1 MKSVSIIQRSGSRTR
16 LNYSAFRPSRL
27 YAYLLLVA
35 LGVAVATALNI
46 SSTAQSGGSGSSTF
60 LTAINKSGMELE
72 LRSDAKI
79 MADEILSGQVILGPE
94 EAPTQN
100 VSLDTGKQPLR
111 GPNTQVNDSAL
122 DNIQIFA
129 GFRPFL
135 NFTQSETTVAAKG
148 QNIVVSYNN
157 SAGASVG
164 PNPNGPGLVFT
175 RLQFSGYSFS
185 NDGGETWSSGFVP
198 AAPGVGPF
206 TFGDGVVAV
215 DRRGSFYYASLG
227 ATANG
232 HGSVTV
238 NISTDGGRTFGPGVI
253 AGVDDGSDKNWIAV
267 GPDPKIPGRDNIYVT
282 WTSFTNTGS
291 RVAFAV
297 SKDGGQTF
305 QARIIFAPG
314 PNSDPTK
321 PQNAIQFTNPV
332 VDPANGRL
340 YIPFT
345 HFSNSDKDFIRMLVS
360 DDAGQTFRFIDL
372 NPGAPDPTLV
382 PAVQPG
388 TFEDCGSP
396 GGGFRLAIVQGN
408 NIGGGRFGFPRFVRS
423 SRLTIQPAL
432 AVAHGNSFLA
442 YNASDSPFFG
452 DPSSGSNIFL
462 LRSADGGDTW
472 TGPQQVNPSVSGE
485 PRHIYPAITV
495 ESGGEQVDV
504 SYYTQHTDGAVDLD
518 LVSTGV
524 NSNFAL
530 GQTTRITSQSFDLTP
545 SNIPIPTATQPFRTT
560 NFDRNI
566 VPCYDLGEYV
576 GLFNNNGNVYAVWGD
591 NRGLVTEPTNALDPI
606 SGQTHAQPNNFF
618 QRVKPIN

>member
-1 MKSVSIIQRSGSRTR
+1 MFRRSQ
-16 LNYSAFRPSRL
+16 L

-35 LGVAVATALNI
+35 FGVAVATALSI
-46 SSTAQSGGSGSSTF
+46 SSTAQSCGSGSSTF
-60 LTAINKSGMELE
+60 LTAIDKSGVELE

-111 GPNTQVNDSAL
+111 GPNTQVNDSTL
-122 DNIQIFA
+122 DNAQIFA

-135 NFTQSETTVAAKG
+135 HFTQSETTVAAKG
-148 QNIVVSYNN
+148 QDIVVSYNN
-157 SAGASVG
+157 SAGARLALNS
-164 PNPNGPGLVFT
+164 NGAAFFT
-175 RLQFSGYSFS
+175 QLLLSGYSFS
-185 NDGGETWSSGFVP
+185 NDGGETWTSGFVP

-206 TFGDGVVAV
+206 TFGAGVVAV
-215 DRRGSFYYASLG
+215 DRRGNFYYASLG
-227 ATANG
+227 ETANG

-238 NISTDGGRTFGPGVI
+238 NISKDGGRTFAPGVI

-360 DDAGQTFRFIDL
+360 DDAGESFRFVNFNI
-372 NPGAPDPTLV
+372 PGASDPTLV
-382 PAVQPG
+382 
-388 TFEDCGSP
+388 
-396 GGGFRLAIVQGN
+396 
-408 NIGGGRFGFPRFVRS
+408 
-423 SRLTIQPAL
+423 
-432 AVAHGNSFLA
+432 
-442 YNASDSPFFG
+442 
-452 DPSSGSNIFL
+452 
-462 LRSADGGDTW
+462 
-472 TGPQQVNPSVSGE
+472 
-485 PRHIYPAITV
+485 
-495 ESGGEQVDV
+495 
-504 SYYTQHTDGAVDLD
+504 
-518 LVSTGV
+518 
-524 NSNFAL
+524 
-530 GQTTRITSQSFDLTP
+530 
-545 SNIPIPTATQPFRTT
+545 
-560 NFDRNI
+560 
-566 VPCYDLGEYV
+566 
-576 GLFNNNGNVYAVWGD
+576 
-591 NRGLVTEPTNALDPI
+591 
-606 SGQTHAQPNNFF
+606 
-618 QRVKPIN
+618 